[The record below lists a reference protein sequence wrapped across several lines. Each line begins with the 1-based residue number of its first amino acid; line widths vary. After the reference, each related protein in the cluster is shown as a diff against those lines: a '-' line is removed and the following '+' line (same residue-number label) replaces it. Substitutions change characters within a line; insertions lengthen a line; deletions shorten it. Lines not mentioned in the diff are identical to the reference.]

1 MRRAIQ
7 RGWQQPGWI
16 NRLLY
21 PLSLGVAA
29 LMTAR
34 RLAYRLNL
42 RKRHR
47 LPVPLIV
54 VGNLSVGGTGK
65 TPLVMELVEQL
76 KNRGMNPGVISRGY
90 RPRAAAATVAE
101 PRVVREGDTAGLVG
115 DEPLLIFRRC
125 RVPVAVGADRVRS
138 ARLLIRAHGCDI
150 LLSDDGFQH
159 LALHRDLDIVVVD
172 GERRFGNG
180 WCLPAGPLREPPS
193 ALRRADIVV
202 TNVANVANG
211 TNGTNRA
218 GEFSLITRID
228 RAIRIGDGEI
238 RALGEFAGAS
248 VHALAAVGNPQRFLA
263 QLRAHGLEV
272 VPHLYPDHHAF
283 TPADLARVL
292 AAGDGAVLMTEKDAV
307 KCAPLPG
314 ADLCWM
320 VPLQVAVGADLMA
333 AVCDR
338 LSIPPCVRSTS

>member
-90 RPRAAAATVAE
+90 RPRAAAVAE

-138 ARLLIRAHGCDI
+138 ARLLIRAQSCDI

-159 LALHRDLDIVVVD
+159 LALQRDLDIVVVD

-180 WCLPAGPLREPPS
+180 WCLPAGPLREPLGT
-193 ALRRADIVV
+193 LRHADIVV
-202 TNVANVANG
+202 VNG
-211 TNGTNRA
+211 ANRA
-218 GEFSLITRID
+218 GEFSLSTRID

-248 VHALAAVGNPQRFLA
+248 VHALAAVGNPHRFLA

-283 TPADLARVL
+283 TRADLARVL

-320 VPLQVAVGADLMA
+320 VPLRVELGADLMA